1 MVHPSPATNCPI
13 LDRENISVPSFLS
26 FLICKMGLGITSLCP
41 HNFGKGSASPHVK
54 GAQGISDL
62 NFLSSRCVPG
72 TGVLLAR
79 TGEGGMAG
87 YDRVSPPA
95 GAPGPTGSS
104 KLGNLGFRQIQNNI
118 IAVMS
123 KGSRSADVPRLQRGG
138 SFRPGWRAPFPHPG
152 TLREEQH
159 SPPPAP
165 PWDPAASASA
175 PMERLG
181 SGFPSNSRPP
191 SFLVFISFCSAFSLP
206 PPLSVPEFPLSP
218 GSAHR
223 RRSISVCRTRAARW
237 CG

>member
-159 SPPPAP
+159 SPPRPALGP
-165 PWDPAASASA
+165 RRVRLRPHGASWVRVSFQFEAS
-175 PMERLG
+175 
-181 SGFPSNSRPP
+181 
-191 SFLVFISFCSAFSLP
+191 
-206 PPLSVPEFPLSP
+206 
-218 GSAHR
+218 
-223 RRSISVCRTRAARW
+223 
-237 CG
+237 